1 MLKLVKYIAVII
13 GGGLVLLCALF
24 VYMLLGAI
32 GLVWTPYTCLTDVLE
47 QAAIAQGRYFEVS
60 ETSCSGLGK
69 GPADISVFAS
79 RTKRD
84 RGTLIF
90 KYERMHDGSRDAEPV
105 ITSTDDRTIRI
116 SVKHV
121 ATIICRSGQWENQTI
136 EYDIARIVVEAYDG
150 PPECKGN

>member
-1 MLKLVKYIAVII
+1 MRKGV
-13 GGGLVLLCALF
+13 
-24 VYMLLGAI
+24 
-32 GLVWTPYTCLTDVLE
+32 
-47 QAAIAQGRYFEVS
+47 YFEVS

-79 RTKRD
+79 RTKRN
-84 RGTLIF
+84 RRTLIF

-121 ATIICRSGQWENQTI
+121 AMIICRRGQRENLTI

-150 PPECKGN
+150 PPECKAN